1 MYATIIKVRYR
12 MLVLAV
18 TLMTT
23 GVTTAVNAESYP
35 PVDVDMQA
43 RQVSQHVYYVQGVP
57 RVATANAGF
66 VSNASFIVTDQGVV
80 VFDTL
85 GTPSLGAR
93 LLEVIGEITEQPIVR
108 VYISHY
114 HADHMYG
121 NQVFH
126 DLGAEIIAPEG
137 AVRYLSG
144 DNAQRRLEERRISLK
159 PWVNQSTRVVA
170 PDRYLY
176 AEEKFTL
183 GGVSMRAVNVGSAHS
198 DGDLILFVENDS
210 VLLSG
215 DIIFE
220 NRIPFLGSSNTREWL
235 EILDQLAE
243 SDATTIIPGHG
254 PAADDPDKIVS
265 LTRRYLSY
273 VRQVMG
279 AAIEEWIPFDEAY
292 ENADWSEF
300 IEYPAFIEANRQNA
314 YGVFLSMEQESLE

>member
-1 MYATIIKVRYR
+1 MY
-12 MLVLAV
+12 
-18 TLMTT
+18 TT
-23 GVTTAVNAESYP
+23 GTKSRYWMFIVAVMVVTIGLTTPVYTSGYP
-35 PVDVDMQA
+35 PVNVDMQA

-66 VSNASFIVTDQGVV
+66 VSNSSFVVTEQGVV

-85 GTPSLGAR
+85 GTPSLGAK
-93 LLEVIGEITEQPIVR
+93 LLEVIREITEKPIVR

-121 NQVFH
+121 NQIFH
-126 DLGAEIIAPEG
+126 DLGAEIVAPEG

-144 DNAQRRLEERRISLK
+144 DDSQRRLKERKISLT
-159 PWVNQSTRVVA
+159 PWVNESTRVIH

-176 AEEKFTL
+176 SEEVFTL
-183 GGVSMRAVNVGSAHS
+183 GGVTMRAVNVGSAHS
-198 DGDLILFVENDS
+198 DGDMILFVESDS

-235 EILDQLAE
+235 EVLDQLAD

-254 PAADDPDKIVS
+254 PAAGDPGKIVS

-273 VRQVMG
+273 VRQVM
-279 AAIEEWIPFDEAY
+279 ATAVEEWVPFDEAY
-292 ENADWSEF
+292 ENADWTDF
-300 IEYPAFIEANRQNA
+300 IDYPAFIEANRQNA
-314 YGVFLSMEQESLE
+314 YGVYLSMEQESLE